1 MFGGLNSS
9 VSRGP
14 KTYWAAAS
22 VRQPRSP
29 HPCPLPKER
38 VLCRSSREMSEMP
51 RFVTT
56 RPIVLPLL
64 WGEGRGEGERGLR
77 RFHSAGVLSL
87 IPSRPGSNS
96 SLSRKKAETRI
107 ALGLGFRS
115 SDFGLRPSFGPRTS
129 AFGLQMLPPLPD
141 QVPIPGMFALQ
152 LPRVVVLGKSKM
164 RTVPAS
170 HLPPTAPRRGG
181 GPRRPSSLAHWP
193 RRPHRPSGT
202 PHRGPPRA
210 ADARPARQ

>member
-1 MFGGLNSS
+1 MRPGSLLDRVPLASFSVFGGLNCS

-64 WGEGRGEGERGLR
+64 WGGRGEGERGLR

-96 SLSRKKAETRI
+96 TLSQIRRPKPESPSASGFGLRI
-107 ALGLGFRS
+107 SELGLLS
-115 SDFGLRPSFGPRTS
+115 ALGLRPSDFKCS
-129 AFGLQMLPPLPD
+129 LPFQTRFQFLECSRSNYPGWWFWENLRCARFQPHTFHQPLH
-141 QVPIPGMFALQ
+141 
-152 LPRVVVLGKSKM
+152 VVAVD
-164 RTVPAS
+164 
-170 HLPPTAPRRGG
+170 
-181 GPRRPSSLAHWP
+181 LAGH
-193 RRPHRPSGT
+193 HR
-202 PHRGPPRA
+202 
-210 ADARPARQ
+210 